1 VKLTKLVTW
10 YRLGFINLYRVFF
23 YRLQVC
29 FGWYSKSLPIEQSVT
44 GPFYNDNSVT
54 IKPELPCPD
63 DAPLLLEGKLRYF
76 SSQLHTVGSPPDWFF
91 NPVENVHFPSEGHWS
106 TIGDFNHGDIKLIW
120 EPSRFHWLVLA
131 VQGYIATDEQQYL
144 LLAND
149 WLEDWCSNNPTNQ
162 GLNWKCGQES
172 SIRVMQLAVAALIL
186 DQVEQTTSSLIP
198 LVCSHL
204 KRIAPTINYAIAQDN
219 NHGTSEAAALFIGG
233 SWLEGAGVSEG
244 KRWARLGRRWLEDRA
259 TRLIG
264 EQGSFSQYSLNYH
277 RVMLDT
283 FCLVEVWR
291 KSLNLPKFSSRWQIR
306 VLAATQ
312 WLRHI
317 VNPYNGDGPN
327 VGANDGASLLQLSGA
342 EYRDHRPTVQ
352 LGMALFANQQAYPD
366 DGPYNSTL
374 HWLGVDLPQQVAP
387 HTSHYIADDGG
398 FAVMKRGDAMAMLR
412 YPRFRF
418 RPSQSDALHLDLW
431 LGRENLLKDA
441 GTFSYNTDKKW
452 LDYFG
457 GTAGHNTV
465 QFDGRDQMPRLS
477 RFLLGDWLKTSW
489 TKPLN
494 ESEEVVEFGV
504 GYRDSHGA
512 SHQRSVQLSD
522 TKLIVDDQISG
533 LHHKAVLRWR
543 LKSDDW
549 VLTASSSHQTTLV
562 NTGYAMEISVQCD
575 MPILRC
581 ELTEGWESRHY
592 MEKTKVPVL
601 EVEVDQPGCLTTEIC
616 WSK

>member
-1 VKLTKLVTW
+1 VKLIKLITW
-10 YRLGFINLYRVFF
+10 YRLGFINLFRVFF
-23 YRLQVC
+23 YRLQVRV
-29 FGWYSKSLPIEQSVT
+29 GWYRKSLPIEQSAT
-44 GPFYNDNSVT
+44 GPFFT
-54 IKPELPCPD
+54 GTTATQKPELSYPD
-63 DAPLLLEGKLRYF
+63 DAPLLLEGKLCYF

-91 NPVENVHFPSEGHWS
+91 NPIEKDCFPSEGHWS
-106 TIGDFNHGDIKLIW
+106 TIDDFNHGDIKLVW

-131 VQGYIATDEQQYL
+131 VQGYIATGDQQYL
-144 LLAND
+144 SLVND

-162 GLNWKCGQES
+162 GSNWKCGQES

-186 DQVEQTTSSLIP
+186 DQVDQPTSSLIA

-204 KRIAPTINYAIAQDN
+204 KRIAQTINYAIAQDN

-233 SWLEGAGVSEG
+233 SWLEHVGVNDG
-244 KRWARLGRRWLEDRA
+244 KHWGQLGRRWLEDRGK
-259 TRLIG
+259 RLIG

-291 KSLNLPKFSSRWQIR
+291 RKLNLPDFSFRWQQR
-306 VLAATQ
+306 VLASTQ
-312 WLRHI
+312 WLRHM
-317 VNPYNGDGPN
+317 VNPINGDGPN
-327 VGANDGASLLQLSGA
+327 IGANDGACLLQLSGSN
-342 EYRDHRPTVQ
+342 YRDHRSTVQ
-352 LGMALFANQQAYPD
+352 LGMALFANQQAYSE
-366 DGPYNSTL
+366 DGSYNLML
-374 HWLGVDLPQQVAP
+374 HWLGADLPEKVAP
-387 HTSHYIADDGG
+387 DTSHYIADDGG
-398 FAVMKRGDAMAMLR
+398 FAVLKRSEAMAILR

-431 LGRENLLKDA
+431 LGGENILKDA
-441 GTFSYNTDKKW
+441 GTYSYNTDKQW

-465 QFDGRDQMPRLS
+465 QFDERDQMPKVS
-477 RFLLGDWLKTSW
+477 RFLFGDWLKTSW
-489 TKPLN
+489 MKPLN

-522 TKLIVDDQISG
+522 TKLTVDDQISG
-533 LHHKAVLRWR
+533 LYHKAVLRWR

-549 VLTASSSHQTTLV
+549 VLTTSTSHQTTLV
-562 NTGYAMEISVQCD
+562 NTGHAMEVSVQCN

-601 EVEVDQPGCLTTEIC
+601 EVEVDQSGCLTTEIC